1 MTRRAA
7 SVLVLLASLAGAC
20 RPAEPPEAVQAR
32 AKKLLYEK
40 QIQGLEETLAR
51 FRQEPP
57 SKKRLFVAV
66 DEQVFGEVVGA
77 TLPLNVAI
85 KDRLTLRLERAEAY
99 FRYTQGVVLFEGRLA
114 SVRRP
119 DLFLSMRLAGG
130 IDRVGLENGRLTA
143 HVKLYYFEAL
153 GSGLG
158 DMGRTVIEQLVRD
171 NLSVIEESIPPV
183 VIPVSVEQGIAIPG
197 LGEGPVSVE
206 PGTLPLSAAVATT
219 LSLDGRLWISIDVA
233 AGPWQP
239 AAQAAPPGKKS
250 QAAAGRPST
259 APASG
264 SPASPAPT
272 HSASPSGKARP

>member
-1 MTRRAA
+1 MTRRAVPA
-7 SVLVLLASLAGAC
+7 ASLLVVALLGAC
-20 RPAEPPEAVQAR
+20 RAAEPPEAAQAR
-32 AKKLLYEK
+32 AKKLLYER
-40 QIQGLEETLAR
+40 QIRGLEETLAR
-51 FRQEPP
+51 VRTEPP

-77 TLPLNVAI
+77 TLPLSVAI
-85 KDRLTLRLERAEAY
+85 KDRLTLRLEKAEAY

-114 SVRRP
+114 GVKRP
-119 DLFLSMRLAGG
+119 DLYLSMRLAGG
-130 IDRVGLENGRLTA
+130 IDRVGLENGRLSA
-143 HVKLYYFEAL
+143 HVKLYYFEAP

-206 PGTLPLSAAVATT
+206 PGTLPLSAAVANT
-219 LSLDGRLWISIDVA
+219 LSLDGRLWVSIDVA

-239 AAQAAPPGKKS
+239 AAQAP
-250 QAAAGRPST
+250 
-259 APASG
+259 
-264 SPASPAPT
+264 
-272 HSASPSGKARP
+272 GKARP